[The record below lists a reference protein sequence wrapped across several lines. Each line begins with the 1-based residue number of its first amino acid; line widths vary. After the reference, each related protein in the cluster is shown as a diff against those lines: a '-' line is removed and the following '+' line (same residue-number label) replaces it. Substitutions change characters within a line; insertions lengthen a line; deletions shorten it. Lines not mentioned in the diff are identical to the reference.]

1 MTSWDPT
8 QKEDTGAP
16 TQPRPAPAT
25 DEEIAAFTGDIAI
38 YRREYDGKLHCTRC
52 YAESAGHRPGCDHA
66 LWPSI
71 KARIEADRADVDRL
85 RARVAELKEVLKAAI
100 GHCDCLDYNGKAL
113 IPCTEANP
121 CAGCYMAAQI
131 RAALKPEPR

>member
-1 MTSWDPT
+1 MTPPDPNPT
-8 QKEDTGAP
+8 AP
-16 TQPRPAPAT
+16 PTVAPAT
-25 DEEIAAFTGDIAI
+25 DAAIEALRDATIA
-38 YRREYDGKLHCTRC
+38 YRNAPGNTPLDNLVWGL
-52 YAESAGHRPGCDHA
+52 SAC
-66 LWPSI
+66 I
-71 KARIEADRADVDRL
+71 ARIEADRAENAKL

-131 RAALKPEPR
+131 RAALKPEPGR

>member
-1 MTSWDPT
+1 MSELNPT
-8 QKEDTGAP
+8 AP
-16 TQPRPAPAT
+16 PTAAPAS
-25 DEEIAAFTGDIAI
+25 DEEISRHKHCHRIC
-38 YRREYDGKLHCTRC
+38 DGSERC
-52 YAESAGHRPGCDHA
+52 VCGHELSGVTHYA
-66 LWPSI
+66 LV
-71 KARIEADRADVDRL
+71 ARIEADRAENDRL

-131 RAALKPEPR
+131 RAALKLEPR